1 MFAQQRLF
9 LSFFYISYKTRS
21 IDHGATEAYTTRK
34 KIHADSSFRQSPMI
48 RKLGRNFVSS
58 WRKRDEGSS
67 FFYYYACKT
76 VFTLFVASSVR
87 SLLRD
92 SRLCTQASYFF
103 LWVILNHAVHF
114 DVVTIFICPLDGVS
128 LFSTRVTSIVSS
140 GNDYSSHCDKNL
152 FLNWQFN
159 GLFFFFLNDA
169 LKESIVSNW
178 VKYRVSSIEYQIQGL
193 FLFIAIFKQGRRIDP
208 I

>member
-1 MFAQQRLF
+1 MTETWWGIVF
-9 LSFFYISYKTRS
+9 L
-21 IDHGATEAYTTRK
+21 
-34 KIHADSSFRQSPMI
+34 
-48 RKLGRNFVSS
+48 
-58 WRKRDEGSS
+58 
-67 FFYYYACKT
+67 FYYYACKT

-128 LFSTRVTSIVSS
+128 PVSTRVTSIVSS

-159 GLFFFFLNDA
+159 GLFFFFFLNYA
-169 LKESIVSNW
+169 LRESIISNW
-178 VKYRVSSIEYQIQGL
+178 VKYRVSKTVTWLQSADCQLTGGKRSCESLVFLDSSLRGKSCFPKL
-193 FLFIAIFKQGRRIDP
+193 FFLESLRISAKFCHGEQNGRQQYWYHVDEAAGWNWQRR
-208 I
+208 